1 VRERRCCVCGSLVR
15 NDVPGQTFGHE
26 MAVGFVCNRCIDEA
40 RWAAVEEA
48 EQALFG
54 ADHAEPPLDQ
64 VKRAAGDATLPGFE
78 AARDAGRAGE
88 VTA

>member
-1 VRERRCCVCGSLVR
+1 MSEQRRCCVCRSWVR
-15 NDVPGQTFGHE
+15 DDAPGQTVGHE

-54 ADHAEPPLDQ
+54 TDPADRPLDRI
-64 VKRAAGDATLPGFE
+64 KRAAGDPQLPGFD
-78 AARDAGRAGE
+78 R
-88 VTA
+88 